1 MQIYIKFF
9 DYWHISSGESAG
21 VLYDATVLKDE
32 NGFAYIG
39 GKTIKGLVKD
49 AMKYID
55 DTYLLEE
62 QFSNLELP
70 LLTKKQIENNKE
82 FLYKKISST
91 AIDSDTKMAKDHSL
105 RDIEVVIPITLYGK
119 IENISDKDNI
129 LKALKLI
136 KRVGLNRNRGLGRCE
151 VGEYKDA

>member
-9 DYWHISSGESAG
+9 DYWHISSGESAR

-55 DTYLLEE
+55 DKYPLKE

-70 LLTKKQIENNKE
+70 LLTKKKIEKNKE

-91 AIDSDTKMAKDHSL
+91 AIDSDTRMAKDHSL
-105 RDIEVVIPITLYGK
+105 RDIEVVVPITLYGE
-119 IENISDKDNI
+119 IENIGDKEKI

>member
-1 MQIYIKFF
+1 M
-9 DYWHISSGESAG
+9 
-21 VLYDATVLKDE
+21 YDATVLKDE

-55 DTYLLEE
+55 DKYPLDE
-62 QFSNLELP
+62 QVSNLELP
-70 LLTKKQIENNKE
+70 VLTKKKIEKNKE

-105 RDIEVVIPITLYGK
+105 RDIEVVIPITLYGT
-119 IENISDKDNI
+119 IEDIKDKDKI

>member
-55 DTYLLEE
+55 DKYPLKE

-70 LLTKKQIENNKE
+70 LLTKKKIEKNKE

-91 AIDSDTKMAKDHSL
+91 AIDSNTKMAKDHSL
-105 RDIEVVIPITLYGK
+105 RDIEVVVPITLYGEL
-119 IENISDKDNI
+119 ENIGDKEKI

-136 KRVGLNRNRGLGRCE
+136 KRAGLNRNRGLGRCE

>member
-49 AMKYID
+49 VMKYID
-55 DTYLLEE
+55 DAYLLDE

-70 LLTKKQIENNKE
+70 VLTKKQIEKNKE

-105 RDIEVVIPITLYGK
+105 RDIEVVIPITLYGT
-119 IENISDKDNI
+119 IEHIKDKDKI

-151 VGEYKDA
+151 VGECKDA

>member
-9 DYWHISSGESAG
+9 DFWHISSGQSAG

-55 DTYLLEE
+55 EKYILNE

-70 LLTKKQIENNKE
+70 IATKKEIEKNRE

-91 AIDSDTKMAKDHSL
+91 AIDSKTKMAKEHSL
-105 RDIEVVIPITLYGK
+105 RDIEVVIPITLYGE
-119 IENISDKDNI
+119 IENIGDKEKI

-151 VGEYKDA
+151 VGEYKDV

>member
-55 DTYLLEE
+55 DAYPLNE

-70 LLTKKQIENNKE
+70 LLTKKQIEKNKE

-105 RDIEVVIPITLYGK
+105 RDIEVVIPITLYGT
-119 IENISDKDNI
+119 IENIKDKDKI

-136 KRVGLNRNRGLGRCE
+136 KRAGLNRNRGLGRCE

>member
-9 DYWHISSGESAG
+9 DYWHIGSGESAG

-32 NGFAYIG
+32 LGFAYIG

-55 DTYLLEE
+55 DKYPLNE

-70 LLTKKQIENNKE
+70 VLTKKEIEKNKE

-105 RDIEVVIPITLYGK
+105 RDIEVVIPITLYGE
-119 IENISDKDNI
+119 IENIGDKEKI

-136 KRVGLNRNRGLGRCE
+136 KRAGLNRNRGLGRCE

>member
-9 DYWHISSGESAG
+9 DFWHISSGESAG
-21 VLYDATVLKDE
+21 SLYDTTVLKDE
-32 NGFAYIG
+32 YGFAYIS

-49 AMKYID
+49 VMKYID
-55 DTYLLEE
+55 DTYLLNE

-70 LLTKKQIENNKE
+70 VLTKKEIEKNKE

-91 AIDSDTKMAKDHSL
+91 AIDNDTKTAKEHSL
-105 RDIEVVIPITLYGK
+105 RDIEVVIPITLYGEV
-119 IENISDKDNI
+119 ENIEDKDKI

-136 KRVGLNRNRGLGRCE
+136 KRVGLNRNRGLGRCK